1 MREQTPRSSVT
12 HQETTGADSGAE
24 KTRRREEGKGSRVT
38 ERRESAAS
46 TEEGERL
53 EPAEAGAADAT
64 PTAPSTRWVRI
75 EGLASSGE
83 GVGRLPEGRVV
94 FVEGGVP
101 GDRVETVDWVEG
113 QRMARAR
120 IGRLLEASPDRV
132 EPRCAHFGVCGG
144 CTWQQI
150 DYPAQCAAKAQI
162 VQDALERIGGL
173 EIPGGLEIEASPE
186 PYAYRARVRLVEEAG
201 RLGFRRRG
209 SREVEAIEA
218 CPILVPA
225 LEARRR
231 EIASQLAP
239 ASDPALAPTPDPER
253 VTARAAEPAAEPEP
267 EPEEPAIAPERARSR
282 RRRRRSREWTLVA
295 GAGGAVAG
303 GRSGDRTAARER
315 VELEVLG
322 ERLRAS
328 ASSFVQAH
336 EALRASLA
344 ERVRDWALAPFEEDG
359 AAAENEAASPGSRI
373 AETSDEPEAFHAS
386 EASDLSDAPH
396 ASKAGPERFI
406 ELHAG
411 IGFFTL
417 PLARAGA
424 AGIAL
429 ESDRS
434 ALADLRANLGRA
446 GLAGRVEVLAG
457 RVERRGD
464 LALRLERA
472 DVLIVDPP
480 RTGLDRP
487 VRSAIATSGPRRIV
501 YVSCDPA
508 TLARDLRLLVEEG
521 GYRMREGRAFDLFPQ
536 TPHVETVVRL
546 EREPRPV
553 AR

>member
-1 MREQTPRSSVT
+1 
-12 HQETTGADSGAE
+12 
-24 KTRRREEGKGSRVT
+24 VT

-46 TEEGERL
+46 AEEGERL
-53 EPAEAGAADAT
+53 ESAEAGAAEAT

-113 QRMARAR
+113 KRMARAR

-209 SREVEAIEA
+209 SREVEAIET

-239 ASDPALAPTPDPER
+239 ASDPALAPTPD
-253 VTARAAEPAAEPEP
+253 
-267 EPEEPAIAPERARSR
+267 PERARSR

-315 VELEVLG
+315 IELEVLG

-336 EALRASLA
+336 EALRESLA
-344 ERVRDWALAPFEEDG
+344 ERVRDWALAPFAED
-359 AAAENEAASPGSRI
+359 EAASPGSRI
-373 AETSDEPEAFHAS
+373 AETSAEPEAFHAS
-386 EASDLSDAPH
+386 EASEASDLSDAPD
-396 ASKAGPERFI
+396 ASKAIPERFI

-521 GYRMREGRAFDLFPQ
+521 GYRLREGRAFDLFPQ

>member
-1 MREQTPRSSVT
+1 M
-12 HQETTGADSGAE
+12 
-24 KTRRREEGKGSRVT
+24 T

-46 TEEGERL
+46 AEEGERL
-53 EPAEAGAADAT
+53 ESAEAGAAEAT

-113 QRMARAR
+113 KRMARAR

-209 SREVEAIEA
+209 SREVEAIET

-267 EPEEPAIAPERARSR
+267 GPEPGPEPEEPATATAPERARSR

-315 VELEVLG
+315 IELEVLG

-336 EALRASLA
+336 EALRESLA
-344 ERVRDWALAPFEEDG
+344 ERVRDWALAPFAED
-359 AAAENEAASPGSRI
+359 EAASPGSRI

-386 EASDLSDAPH
+386 EASEASEASDLSDAPD
-396 ASKAGPERFI
+396 ASKAIPERFI

-521 GYRMREGRAFDLFPQ
+521 GYRLREGR
-536 TPHVETVVRL
+536 
-546 EREPRPV
+546 
-553 AR
+553 